1 MEIFVALLN
10 GSTLCI
16 VNIPETVSAWDAV
29 FVIGDRFN
37 SRDAAAAKA
46 LVRSRVYNGYGP
58 TENGIVSTVYSVRE
72 HELFVNGVPIGRTVT
87 NSGAYVMDRNQ
98 QLVPVGVMGELV
110 VTGEGLA
117 RGYTNPALDVDRFV
131 FINIGDEHVRAYR
144 TGDKVR
150 IQPEGGQLEFFGRI
164 DQQFKIRGHRIE
176 SAEIENSLLNLSALR
191 DAAVVVTQKEE
202 QQELEIIAFVVA
214 EENNSG
220 DVQQKVNG
228 HSGYPANQFTMQ
240 IGNDV
245 RKRLQKL
252 LPTYMIPARIIVLD
266 QMPLNINGKI
276 DRKELERRAKGENS
290 LEDKPTSLHVAPR
303 NDIEVILCEEYA
315 DVLGITKVG
324 ITGNF
329 FDLGGHSLMAT
340 KLAAR
345 LSQRLST
352 RVSVKEVFDKPMVG
366 DLAATIRKG
375 SSPHKPIPRM
385 NYAGPVEQS
394 FAQGRMWFLDQ
405 LIHDWS
411 NAILRQELS
420 RFYSAALRGQDPLSQ
435 ATQLPIQYWEF
446 AVWQKQDAQKAEHQR
461 QLEYWTKKLTDS
473 TPAELLSDHQ
483 RPAVPSGYAGEVQFV
498 IEGSVFDDLP
508 FRATHYRLTGV
519 QDANIGTPVAN
530 RDRLELE
537 EIIGFFVNTQCL
549 RIQVNEED
557 TFEGLLLQVRSTVAE
572 ALANQDVPFERLV
585 ATLSPGSRDMS
596 RNPLVQLMFALHSQP
611 DLDTIQLEGLKAER
625 VPSAVSTRFDAE
637 FHLSQGDK
645 GLKGSVLFAAD
656 LFEHLR
662 SLGLFEI
669 EKTEYPKE
677 SSVVDI
683 FGEQVVACPDAIAVV
698 DSTSQL
704 TYSQLDKKS
713 NKLAAWLR
721 RRRLPAE
728 TPIGVFATRSCQGI
742 VAFLGILKANLT
754 YLPLDIKTP
763 IARIETILSAAI
775 TGNKLVLLSSGV
787 IIPNLQLPDVEM
799 APRVA
804 HLNNIA
810 FDVSVWEILVAL
822 LNKGTLICIDYLTVL
837 DGEALANVFAR
848 QQVRVAFFPT
858 ALLKQYLA
866 DKPSALA
873 HLELLHV
880 GGERLDGRD
889 AIEVRSL
896 IPSVYNAYGPTESH
910 VCTMYKLRNNE
921 DYTNGVPIGRA
932 VSNTGV
938 YIMDSQQRLVS
949 KGVMGELIITG
960 DALARGYKDSALDLN
975 RFVEVQLESD
985 SPPVRAYRTGDL
997 VRYRPKDFIIEAFG
1011 RMDQQI
1017 KIRGHRIELA
1027 EVEHALLNRAAV
1039 RDATVVIR
1047 KDENQT
1053 LEIVAFVLIRVDF
1066 ANKGLSN
1073 GDTIKQ
1079 SPFGKDVAKQPGNH
1093 NGKIEKDI
1101 RNQLKAHLPSYM
1113 IPTMIIILD
1122 QMPLNPNGKVDRTR
1136 LTQMA
1141 ESVPKNTAVTRA
1153 AKPEVIKG
1161 APKTQI
1167 VVEHVAVLSDL
1178 EAALCEEFGNVL
1190 GVEVNTTDNFFDLG
1204 GHSLLTIKLAT
1215 RISRRLNLR
1224 VSIKDIFDE
1233 PVPIE
1238 LANKIERMQLQSH
1251 RLQNGEK
1258 KLHMFRPSA

>member
-1 MEIFVALLN
+1 
-10 GSTLCI
+10 
-16 VNIPETVSAWDAV
+16 
-29 FVIGDRFN
+29 
-37 SRDAAAAKA
+37 
-46 LVRSRVYNGYGP
+46 
-58 TENGIVSTVYSVRE
+58 
-72 HELFVNGVPIGRTVT
+72 
-87 NSGAYVMDRNQ
+87 
-98 QLVPVGVMGELV
+98 
-110 VTGEGLA
+110 
-117 RGYTNPALDVDRFV
+117 
-131 FINIGDEHVRAYR
+131 
-144 TGDKVR
+144 
-150 IQPEGGQLEFFGRI
+150 
-164 DQQFKIRGHRIE
+164 
-176 SAEIENSLLNLSALR
+176 
-191 DAAVVVTQKEE
+191 
-202 QQELEIIAFVVA
+202 
-214 EENNSG
+214 
-220 DVQQKVNG
+220 
-228 HSGYPANQFTMQ
+228 
-240 IGNDV
+240 
-245 RKRLQKL
+245 
-252 LPTYMIPARIIVLD
+252 
-266 QMPLNINGKI
+266 
-276 DRKELERRAKGENS
+276 
-290 LEDKPTSLHVAPR
+290 
-303 NDIEVILCEEYA
+303 
-315 DVLGITKVG
+315 
-324 ITGNF
+324 
-329 FDLGGHSLMAT
+329 
-340 KLAAR
+340 
-345 LSQRLST
+345 
-352 RVSVKEVFDKPMVG
+352 MVG

-405 LIHDWS
+405 LIRGSSRYLLPFAIRLRGQLQTEALTSALNALEQRHQALRTTFETQDGVGMQVIQDYCGKELRVIDASVERNSNLSQLLRKEQTAPFDLTSEPGWRVSLLRLHDEEYILCIVMHHIISDDWS

-498 IEGSVFDDLP
+498 IEGSVFDDLREFCRNRQISMFTVLLTA

-656 LFEHLR
+656 LFERETIRNMVAVFQETLRRGIEEPHIPVSSLALTDGVADLR

-799 APRVA
+799 VWISDTLGHCDADELARDTEKPSSMSLAYIMFTSGSTGTPKGVMVEHRSIIRLVKGSTVASDLPQAPRVA

-1251 RLQNGEK
+1251 RLQNGEVSC
-1258 KLHMFRPSA
+1258 LVSARVPI